1 MNMNAAEIELNALIR
16 QCLNIRIDNIDESKE
31 EIYAS
36 QKLRNNLNAKI
47 NWQFTPV
54 DARLKLKKLYPTLN
68 V

>member
-1 MNMNAAEIELNALIR
+1 MAQIELNVLIR
-16 QCLNIRIDNIDESKE
+16 QCLNRRIDNIGEIKE

-47 NWQFTPV
+47 NWQFTAV
-54 DARLKLKKLYPTLN
+54 NARAKLKKLYPTLE